1 MTNKQQQDNS
11 SVITKLLAAV
21 VIMFAFGF
29 ALVPLYEKF
38 CELTGFNGRTENT
51 AAMTIEGMVI
61 DTSRTITVEFTTRTD
76 RGAPWSFRPEVQS
89 ITMHPGELKQVN
101 FIVENHTNQDRMA
114 QALPSVSPGEAS
126 LYLNKTECFCF
137 EQQPLAAKETAI
149 MPMRFYLDPDLPER
163 IHRLTLSYVMFD
175 ITNQMKDAPKI
186 ADVPIRGK
194 P

>member
-1 MTNKQQQDNS
+1 MTSKEQQNQDNAG
-11 SVITKLLAAV
+11 VITKLLAAV

-51 AAMTIEGMVI
+51 AAMTIEGMVV

-76 RGAPWSFRPEVQS
+76 RGAPWSFRPETRS

-101 FIVENHTNQDRMA
+101 FIVENHTNQARMA

-149 MPMRFYLDPDLPER
+149 MPMRFYLDPDLPAS

-175 ITNQMKDAPKI
+175 ITNQVKDVATT
-186 ADVPIRGK
+186 AAR
-194 P
+194 